1 MTNLMRPIPI
11 VVVDAS
17 AMVEVLAGKPD
28 WIDRLARWQ
37 SDGTMLVAPAHFG
50 PDMANALLQ
59 GVHLEP
65 LDAIGRLRRLFE
77 AGVELVDRGLEG
89 LFDSM
94 ELAAR
99 HGLTVYDAAYLQL
112 VLDVDGELATCDR
125 ALAKAAR
132 AEDVTVIG
140 LASVSSARQD

>member
-1 MTNLMRPIPI
+1 MTHGGEVANLGRAAPI

-17 AMVEVLAGKPD
+17 AMVEVLAGDPD
-28 WIDRLARWQ
+28 WIERLGRWQ
-37 SDGTMLVAPAHFG
+37 SDGAMLVAPAHFG
-50 PDMANALLQ
+50 PEMANALLL

-65 LDAIGRLRRLFE
+65 LDAIGRLRQLFE

-89 LFDSM
+89 LFDSI

-132 AEDVTVIG
+132 VEAVTVIG
-140 LASVSSARQD
+140 